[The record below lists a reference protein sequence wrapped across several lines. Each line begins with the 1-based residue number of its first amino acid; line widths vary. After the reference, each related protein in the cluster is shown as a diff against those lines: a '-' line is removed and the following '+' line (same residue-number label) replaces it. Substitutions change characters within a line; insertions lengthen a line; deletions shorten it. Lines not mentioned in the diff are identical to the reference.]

1 MREVQLWWLQMMV
14 WGTSVGVR
22 VVGEVGLEFT
32 AKEALAAEAAA
43 TPLLARMRPQIRT
56 EATAL
61 AVWVAP
67 SAAVPCSK
75 QGASLDPVVVLDF
88 PTTLLPT
95 MPTLEKAA
103 LAGGASTSLRA
114 SSLRSRRL
122 PRCGPTGATGLPVLT
137 HLTAAAVA
145 GAAAAFFFARHAS
158 PSTE

>member
-1 MREVQLWWLQMMV
+1 MREAQRWRLHRMV
-14 WGTSVGVR
+14 WGLLAEVR
-22 VVGEVGLEFT
+22 VVGEVGL
-32 AKEALAAEAAA
+32 AVGNLEALAAEAAA
-43 TPLLARMRPQIRT
+43 TPRLARMRPQIR
-56 EATAL
+56 AAAAAL

-95 MPTLEKAA
+95 MLTLEKAE
-103 LAGGASTSLRA
+103 LAGGSSTSLRA

-122 PRCGPTGATGLPVLT
+122 PRCGPTGATGLPVLA
-137 HLTAAAVA
+137 HVTAAAVA
-145 GAAAAFFFARHAS
+145 GAAAAFFFARLAS